1 MVTRR
6 LLSSDAPGFV
16 ALRVASLR
24 NEPLAFSSS
33 IVDDHGGSLEVA
45 RKALAG
51 AAEEAV
57 YGYFQ
62 GAELLGIAGVIRA
75 AKSKHRHK
83 AELWG
88 MYVTPEAR
96 GRGAGSA
103 LLDAVIAHAR
113 DWDGVLQ
120 LELGVTSAAAAAQ
133 HLFERAGFRVWGR
146 EPRALQHDGSF
157 VDEFH
162 MWLELEAPAPSD
174 LS

>member
-6 LLSSDAPGFV
+6 LLPSDAPAFV

-75 AKSKHRHK
+75 AKAKHRHK

-88 MYVTPEAR
+88 FYVTPEAR
-96 GRGAGSA
+96 GRGAGRA

-113 DWDGVLQ
+113 AWDGVLQ
-120 LELGVTSAAAAAQ
+120 LELGVTSAAEAAQ
-133 HLFERAGFRVWGR
+133 RMFERAGFRTWGR
-146 EPRALQHDGSF
+146 EPRALHNDGLF

-162 MWLELEAPAPSD
+162 MWLEFEAPLPSD